1 MIGKDIQKVKFL
13 YIFFVK
19 KCYDKDMR
27 LGKIHKIGNC
37 ETSSQF

>member
-1 MIGKDIQKVKFL
+1 MMGKDIQKVKFL

-37 ETSSQF
+37 ETH